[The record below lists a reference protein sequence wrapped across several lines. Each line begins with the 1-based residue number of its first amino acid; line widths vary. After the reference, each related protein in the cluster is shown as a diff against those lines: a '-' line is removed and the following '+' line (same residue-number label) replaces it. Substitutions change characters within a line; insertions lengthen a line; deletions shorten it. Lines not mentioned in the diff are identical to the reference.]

1 MSEER
6 IATLVGCALCEC
18 GFPMR
23 DMRYRSGEYLCEEC
37 HEVVERI
44 TKAREAEHG
53 NSDRG

>member
-1 MSEER
+1 MNKEC
-6 IATLVGCALCEC
+6 ITTLVGCALCDD
-18 GFPMR
+18 GFPVR

-53 NSDRG
+53 NSY